1 MSEYTPTLKNVQGLS
16 IPHIE
21 TNPKILFN
29 IKRINE
35 PWKTLLYV
43 TAWKMIPPLY
53 YYGLSKTNN
62 RQIIAMYA
70 REFKSLAYCA
80 SITVG
85 RGARLAHVLTY
96 LQRSDESAIPGR
108 NKARE
113 FIAKY
118 LNLQIGEE

>member
-1 MSEYTPTLKNVQGLS
+1 MSEYTPTLKNVQGA

-35 PWKTLLYV
+35 PWKTLFYL

-53 YYGLSKTNN
+53 DYRLSKTGN
-62 RQIIAMYA
+62 RQVIAMYA
-70 REFKSLAYCA
+70 REFRALAFHA
-80 SITVG
+80 NITVG
-85 RGARLAHVLTY
+85 RGARLVHVLTY
-96 LQRSDESAIPGR
+96 LQRSDERVIPGR

-113 FIAKY
+113 YMAKY

>member
-1 MSEYTPTLKNVQGLS
+1 MSEYTSTLKNVQGA

-21 TNPKILFN
+21 TNPQILFN

-35 PWKTLLYV
+35 SWITLFYL

-53 YYGLSKTNN
+53 DYGLSKTNN
-62 RQIIAMYA
+62 RQVIAMYA
-70 REFKSLAYCA
+70 REFKLLAFHA
-80 SITVG
+80 DITVSH
-85 RGARLAHVLTY
+85 GARLVHVLTY
-96 LQRSDESAIPGR
+96 LQRSDESVIPGR

-113 FIAKY
+113 YMSKY

>member
-1 MSEYTPTLKNVQGLS
+1 MSEYTSTLKNVQGA

-21 TNPKILFN
+21 ANPKILFN
-29 IKRINE
+29 VKRIDE

-53 YYGLSKTNN
+53 NYGLSQTNN

-70 REFKSLAYCA
+70 REFRALAFYADTPVC
-80 SITVG
+80 
-85 RGARLAHVLTY
+85 RGARLVHVLTY
-96 LQRSDESAIPGR
+96 LQRSDEGAIPGR

-113 FIAKY
+113 YMAKY
-118 LNLQIGEE
+118 LNLQIGEG